1 MSYLTLA
8 GLESSL
14 ERMGSRSRERSN
26 GHEGY
31 TCRAYDHVAISS
43 ETTAAK
49 EDDGKANHLPE
60 VSPIDNALFRLY
72 TECQSVAISYKY
84 SYTMFLRHLSLST
97 V

>member
-1 MSYLTLA
+1 MMSYLTLA

-60 VSPIDNALFRLY
+60 VSPIDNALFHLY
-72 TECQSVAISYKY
+72 TEHAKVWPFPINTLTRCSYD
-84 SYTMFLRHLSLST
+84 T
-97 V
+97 